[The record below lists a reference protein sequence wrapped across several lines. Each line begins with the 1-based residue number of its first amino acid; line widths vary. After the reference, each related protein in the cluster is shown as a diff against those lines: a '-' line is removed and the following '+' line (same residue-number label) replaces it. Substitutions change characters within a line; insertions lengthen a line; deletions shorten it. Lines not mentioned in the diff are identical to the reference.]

1 MRWWTMSG
9 WGMMITNNN
18 EMKAF
23 GFREMPSGLTPAV
36 RDEVSLG
43 GRQTPNEYEQLYGA
57 M

>member
-1 MRWWTMSG
+1 MSG